1 MTDVNEAT
9 LITRLREMTLK
20 QLKLLA
26 KNLSIKL
33 TGSTNKAEVIDRMLG
48 MAQIGA
54 IHGHSNLDNGNTTN
68 TYISDEAKRVL
79 KTLPPFSIVMAKHS
93 VVS

>member
-48 MAQIGA
+48 MAQIEQFMGTVTLIMA
-54 IHGHSNLDNGNTTN
+54 IQLTRTSMMKQR
-68 TYISDEAKRVL
+68 E
-79 KTLPPFSIVMAKHS
+79 F
-93 VVS
+93 